1 MKYKIKKWLFNYLFY
16 GYFIS
21 LIIINIYSFFESKE
35 LNFSWKILKGNFFVA
50 FLIMPLSIGFKGL
63 YYEYKDWYNESGLLG
78 KIIMFLGLGFV
89 VYGVYSRAKISGTFK

>member
-21 LIIINIYSFFESKE
+21 LIVINIYSFFEFKE
-35 LNFSWKILKGNFFVA
+35 LNFSWKILRGNFFVA

-63 YYEYKDWYNESGLLG
+63 FKDFKELWINGSIGQRIFIILGWLFLLY
-78 KIIMFLGLGFV
+78 GF
-89 VYGVYSRAKISGTFK
+89 YSRIK